1 MFQKTP
7 EVHQQ
12 ERIDRQIRF
21 ARDEINR
28 HHLENK
34 IIVYADETMFTRQN
48 YQKMEY
54 SPKNTNVVVNDKDF
68 NIATVAFLGGV
79 AEGLGLLHYEMFKRS
94 VDIPKFLE
102 WVDAIDFAYRA
113 LPRNKKKSG
122 YVSYLD

>member
-94 VDIPKFLE
+94 VDIPKFL
-102 WVDAIDFAYRA
+102 
-113 LPRNKKKSG
+113 
-122 YVSYLD
+122 